1 MNYIENAIIEIPL
14 KTKNKFEIDKKT
26 GKIKLDRVLYSAM
39 TYPAEYGYLDET
51 LSPDGDPLDI
61 LVISSEATF
70 PGCIVPARIIGY
82 LHVVDNGFEDY
93 KLIAVVNCDPRYD
106 DINSLNDLSSFT
118 LEEIKDFFQNY
129 KTLQNINVEVKDYYE
144 KEDAI
149 KLIEECKKAYKE
161 NKNTS
166 I

>member
-1 MNYIENAIIEIPL
+1 MNYVENAIIEIPL

-82 LHVVDNGFEDY
+82 LKVIDNGYEDY
-93 KLIAVVNCDPRYD
+93 KLISVVNVDPRYN
-106 DINSLNDLSSFT
+106 DINELKDLSEFT
-118 LEEIKDFFQNY
+118 LDEIKDFFQNY
-129 KTLQNINVEVKDYYE
+129 KTLQNIKVEVEEYHT
-144 KEDAI
+144 KEEAI
-149 KLIEECKKAYKE
+149 KLIEECKKKYKE
-161 NKNTS
+161 NLKK
-166 I
+166 